1 MLFFVI
7 KIFILTVLSFCI
19 AFSLTPLLT
28 HFLYKY
34 NFGKQIRN
42 DGSTPVF
49 SKLHKKKQGTPT
61 MGGIL
66 IWGTTFILTVGI
78 FYLQKFTN
86 FDLFKEL
93 NFLSRSQTLLPLG
106 AFIASALVGLF
117 DDFLN
122 IKKIGGK
129 GGGLKVRHK
138 LVLYTI
144 IAGVGAF
151 WFFSKLG
158 WDLIHIPFIGD
169 FNIGV
174 WYIPLFIFIIVAT
187 SFSVNE
193 TDGLD
198 GLVGGVLLIAFSALG
213 VIAFIQGK
221 FDIAS
226 FCGVIVG
233 SLTAFLWFNIY
244 PARFFMGDTG
254 SMSLG
259 VLLGMLAM
267 LTNSFI
273 LLPLIGFIL
282 VFESVSVIV
291 QTFSKKIRK
300 KKIFRSTP
308 IHHHF
313 EAIGWPEPKIVMRFW
328 LVSGIMATIG
338 LIIFLTEKLL

>member
-28 HFLYKY
+28 HFLYNY

-273 LLPLIGFIL
+273 LLPLIGFVL
-282 VFESVSVIV
+282 VFESLS
-291 QTFSKKIRK
+291 
-300 KKIFRSTP
+300 
-308 IHHHF
+308 
-313 EAIGWPEPKIVMRFW
+313 
-328 LVSGIMATIG
+328 
-338 LIIFLTEKLL
+338 

>member
-7 KIFILTVLSFCI
+7 KVFILTILSFTI
-19 AFSLTPLLT
+19 AFFLTPLLT

-34 NFGKQIRN
+34 NIGKKIRN

-49 SKLHKKKQGTPT
+49 SGLHKKKQGKPT
-61 MGGIL
+61 KGGIL
-66 IWGTTFILTVGI
+66 VWGTTVILAVGI

-86 FDLFKEL
+86 LDLFKEL

-106 AFIASALVGLF
+106 VLLASALVGFF
-117 DDFLN
+117 DDLLN
-122 IKKIGGK
+122 IKGSGLK

-138 LVLYTI
+138 LVLYTA
-144 IAGVGAF
+144 IAGVGAY
-151 WFFSKLG
+151 WFFSKLD
-158 WDLIHIPFIGD
+158 WDLIHLPFIGD
-169 FNIGV
+169 FNIGF
-174 WYIPLFIFIIVAT
+174 WYIPLFIFVIVAT

-198 GLVGGVLLIAFSALG
+198 GLAGGVLLTAFAAIG
-213 VIAFIQGK
+213 VIAFAQGK
-221 FDIAS
+221 FDVACLS
-226 FCGVIVG
+226 GVIVG
-233 SLTAFLWFNIY
+233 ALTAFLWFNIY

-259 VLLGMLAM
+259 VLLGVLAM
-267 LTNSFI
+267 LTNTFI
-273 LLPLIGFIL
+273 LLPLIGFVL
-282 VFESVSVIV
+282 VFESLSVIV
-291 QTFSKKIRK
+291 QMISKKFRK
-300 KKIFRSTP
+300 KKIFKSTP

-328 LVSGIMATIG
+328 LISGIMATIG

>member
-7 KIFILTVLSFCI
+7 KIFILTILSFGI
-19 AFSLTPLLT
+19 AFFLTPVLT

-34 NFGKQIRN
+34 NFGKKIRN

-49 SKLHKKKQGTPT
+49 SKLHKDKQGTPT
-61 MGGIL
+61 MGGVL
-66 IWGTTFILTVGI
+66 IWGTTVILAVVI
-78 FYLQKFTN
+78 FYLQKFTD
-86 FDLFKEL
+86 FALFEEL

-106 AFIASALVGLF
+106 ALFASALVGLL

-122 IKKIGGK
+122 IKGIGIK

-138 LVLYTI
+138 LIIYTI
-144 IAGVGAF
+144 IAGVGAY
-151 WFFSKLG
+151 WFFAKLD
-158 WDLIHIPFIGD
+158 WDLIHIPFFGD
-169 FNIGV
+169 FNIGF
-174 WYIPLFIFIIVAT
+174 WYIPLFIFVIVAT

-198 GLVGGVLLIAFSALG
+198 GLVGGVLLTAFGAIG
-213 VIAFIQGK
+213 VIAFVQGK
-221 FDIAS
+221 FDVACL
-226 FCGVIVG
+226 CGAIVG
-233 SLTAFLWFNIY
+233 ALTAFLWFNIY

-259 VLLGMLAM
+259 VLLGILAM
-267 LTNSFI
+267 LTNTFI

-282 VFESVSVIV
+282 VFESLSVIV
-291 QTFSKKIRK
+291 QMISKKFRK
-300 KKIFRSTP
+300 KKIFKSTP

-328 LVSGIMATIG
+328 LISGIMATLG